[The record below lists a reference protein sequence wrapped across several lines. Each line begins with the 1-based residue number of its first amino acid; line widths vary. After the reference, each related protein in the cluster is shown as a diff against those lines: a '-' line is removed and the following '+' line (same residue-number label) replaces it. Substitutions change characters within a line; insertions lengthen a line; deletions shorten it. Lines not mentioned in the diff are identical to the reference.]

1 MCWKQKSAHQNEI
14 YKVLSSFLDFNDTP
28 TQQEYENLC
37 RYSKYKLFYSIV
49 IINCILFLSQI
60 LKLHFYRENMALLY
74 SLIIAIV
81 ILLALL
87 ICLKKIQRYTPLLAL
102 LLQICNFAF
111 ILENYLS
118 DQGFSEDISQISAII
133 FMHTLLS
140 ILLCLCFNKWI
151 LRSIFLLASW
161 EYMIFRC
168 KIIESIELPFIQFQ
182 IVVVSA
188 ILILYFCE
196 QHIKQQFGE
205 LFYERANLKEHS
217 RILDDLMPS
226 SLLILQKGPLGF
238 QCIFKNQKSKNEF
251 FNKES
256 KGNLIVNKM
265 LKEMTICRENQSK
278 NEQSQRVLSSSPNN
292 QHFQNQ
298 MSNLVSSDIAAF
310 NSAGISTSNLFQ
322 KQAEENYLWMK
333 QNQIKNLYDLL
344 SIKHNFRSVIDEKQ
358 GTLFTYQDQYYDVK
372 IVWKNSRQIL
382 VLLNNISEKINAEK
396 LQELDE
402 YKDKLLASVCH
413 DIKTPV
419 CQLIQFLNFALEKG
433 VNKIPED
440 SRNFIEIS
448 LKTTGLLMYLI
459 SDILDYSQMKK
470 KIFRLRIDKFNLRDV
485 LEEVIDLFKFQAE
498 QKGLQLSLNYKQGC
512 FLDIKNII
520 VFNDSNRIKQ
530 VLINLIS
537 NALKFT
543 QQGRIIISISTIGE
557 NSNLISIS
565 VQDTG
570 IGMSEEIKAKL
581 FQQYSTFNQEGLNK
595 NGIGLGLNNCKTI
608 VGELGPTSQFQ
619 VESVQNEG
627 SIFTFQIYQN
637 NNKYAEQI
645 KEEEQEEEEEQ
656 QLQHQSMME
665 NQQNEQDKNGYE
677 KQNYQESIQHYGEV
691 TPATLKNFKNHSVS
705 YQTFDDLKCRAFSQ
719 NNELTSNIKDKRS
732 TLQLQENSN
741 QSGNIVI
748 EEYPPYLLPNQY
760 ESPVKKLHGEQRV
773 TLESRKSRFI
783 TRSSAKS
790 NMHESQDLDSFGQMN
805 IQEYQ
810 FANPPPNQVYPSI
823 HFQTSQLISSVKQIE
838 QKLIERSLPQNK
850 QITDSQDNKN
860 SFIQNYSKNSNII
873 LLQPTTEEASYS
885 DQSSNLTINTQFK
898 QSSPIKNYQKKHLLN
913 HQQYSFSLASTPKER
928 TSQGSDE
935 FIQAKSMRLSFA
947 NLKLK
952 QYQKPNPSFLR
963 FGKEIEYK
971 YIQNRQ
977 KSSKS
982 EALQQTQ
989 SPTLPFSYKNIKEN
1003 IPCKPKH
1010 NILIVDD
1017 NQFNILALKLLISE
1031 NENII
1036 VYQAENGEQAVQK
1049 AKQMNFKLIFMDM
1062 QMPIMDG
1069 QTASQII
1076 KQDLKI
1082 ATPIISL
1089 TANEYTN
1096 EEKKQLTMF
1105 EDFLNKPIQ
1114 KQKVH
1119 EILQKY
1125 RLI

>member
-37 RYSKYKLFYSIV
+37 KYSKYKLFYSIV

-60 LKLHFYRENMALLY
+60 LKLHFQRENMALLY
-74 SLIIAIV
+74 SLIIVIV
-81 ILLALL
+81 ILLAIL
-87 ICLKKIQRYTPLLAL
+87 ICLKKIQKYTPLLAL
-102 LLQICNFAF
+102 LLQISNFAL
-111 ILENYLS
+111 ILENYLG
-118 DQGFSEDISQISAII
+118 DQGFSQDISQISSII
-133 FMHTLLS
+133 FLHTLLS
-140 ILLCLCFNKWI
+140 ILLSLCLNKWI

-168 KIIESIELPFIQFQ
+168 KIIDSIQLPFIQFQ

-188 ILILYFCE
+188 IVILYFCE

-205 LFYERANLKEHS
+205 LFYERSNLKEHS

-265 LKEMTICRENQSK
+265 LKDMTICRENQCK
-278 NEQSQRVLSSSPNN
+278 NVSHRILINSPNN
-292 QHFQNQ
+292 LHIQNQ
-298 MSNLVSSDIAAF
+298 ITNLVSSDMAALH
-310 NSAGISTSNLFQ
+310 SAGISSSNLFQ

-333 QNQIKNLYDLL
+333 ENQIKNLYDLL

-396 LQELDE
+396 LQELDQ

-470 KIFRLRIDKFNLRDV
+470 KIFRLRIDKFNLPDV
-485 LEEVIDLFKFQAE
+485 LEEVVDLFKFQAE
-498 QKGLQLSLNYKQGC
+498 QKGLQLSLNYQAGC
-512 FLDIKNII
+512 FVDTKNII

-627 SIFTFQIYQN
+627 SVFTFQIYQN
-637 NNKYAEQI
+637 NNKYAQQI
-645 KEEEQEEEEEQ
+645 KEEEEQEEEEEQ
-656 QLQHQSMME
+656 QLQHLSMLE
-665 NQQNEQDKNGYE
+665 QNDQDKNGYD
-677 KQNYQESIQHYGEV
+677 KQNYQESVQHYGEV
-691 TPATLKNFKNHSVS
+691 TPATLKNIKNHSVS
-705 YQTFDDLKCRAFSQ
+705 FQTFDDMKCRAFSQ

-741 QSGNIVI
+741 QSGNVVI

-760 ESPVKKLHGEQRV
+760 ESPVKKINGDQRA

-790 NMHESQDLDSFGQMN
+790 NLHDSQDLESFGQMN

-810 FANPPPNQVYPSI
+810 YAHPPPNQVYPSI
-823 HFQTSQLISSVKQIE
+823 HFQTSQLLQSVKHID
-838 QKLIERSLPQNK
+838 QKLIEKSPPQIM
-850 QITDSQDNKN
+850 QISDSQENKN
-860 SFIQNYSKNSNII
+860 SFIQNYFKNSNII

-885 DQSSNLTINTQFK
+885 DQSSNLTINTQLK
-898 QSSPIKNYQKKHLLN
+898 QNSPVKNYQKKHILN
-913 HQQYSFSLASTPKER
+913 HQQYSVSLASTPKER
-928 TSQGSDE
+928 TSQGCDD

-952 QYQKPNPSFLR
+952 QQYQKPNPSFLR

-982 EALQQTQ
+982 EAFQQTQ
-989 SPTLPFSYKNIKEN
+989 SPTLPLSYKIVKDN

-1036 VYQAENGEQAVQK
+1036 VYQAENGQQAVQK
-1049 AKQMNFKLIFMDM
+1049 VKQMNFKLIFMDM
-1062 QMPIMDG
+1062 LMPIMDG

-1082 ATPIISL
+1082 STPIISL

-1119 EILQKY
+1119 QILEKY
-1125 RLI
+1125 KLI

>member
-1 MCWKQKSAHQNEI
+1 
-14 YKVLSSFLDFNDTP
+14 
-28 TQQEYENLC
+28 
-37 RYSKYKLFYSIV
+37 
-49 IINCILFLSQI
+49 
-60 LKLHFYRENMALLY
+60 MALLC
-74 SLIIAIV
+74 SLIIVIV
-81 ILLALL
+81 ILLAIL
-87 ICLKKIQRYTPLLAL
+87 ICLKKIQRYIPLLAL
-102 LLQICNFAF
+102 FLQICNFAL

-118 DQGFSEDISQISAII
+118 DSGFSQDISQISSII

-140 ILLCLCFNKWI
+140 ILLCLCLNKWI

-188 ILILYFCE
+188 ILILYICE
-196 QHIKQQFGE
+196 YHIKQQFGE
-205 LFYERANLKEHS
+205 QFYERANLKEHS

-251 FNKES
+251 FNQEC

-265 LKEMTICRENQSK
+265 LKDMTICRENQSK
-278 NEQSQRVLSSSPNN
+278 NEPQRILSSSSNN
-292 QHFQNQ
+292 LHFQNQ
-298 MSNLVSSDIAAF
+298 ISNLISSDITAF
-310 NSAGISTSNLFQ
+310 NSAGISASNLFQ

-333 QNQIKNLYDLL
+333 ENQIKNLYDLL
-344 SIKHNFRSVIDEKQ
+344 SIKHHFRSVIDEKQ

-396 LQELDE
+396 LQELDQ

-485 LEEVIDLFKFQAE
+485 LEEVVDLFKFQAE
-498 QKGLQLSLNYKQGC
+498 QKGLQLTLNYKEGC
-512 FLDIKNII
+512 FLDIKNIV

-543 QQGRIIISISTIGE
+543 QQGHIIISISTIGE
-557 NSNLISIS
+557 NSNIISIS

-581 FQQYSTFNQEGLNK
+581 FQQYSTFNQQGLNK

-627 SIFTFQIYQN
+627 SIFTFQIFQN

-645 KEEEQEEEEEQ
+645 KEEEEEEEEEEQ
-656 QLQHQSMME
+656 QQEHQSMME
-665 NQQNEQDKNGYE
+665 NQQIEQDKNGYD

-691 TPATLKNFKNHSVS
+691 IPATLKNIKNHSVS
-705 YQTFDDLKCRAFSQ
+705 FQTFDELKCRAFSQ
-719 NNELTSNIKDKRS
+719 NNELASNIKDKRS
-732 TLQLQENSN
+732 TSQQQENSN

-760 ESPVKKLHGEQRV
+760 ESPTKKIQGEQRM

-790 NMHESQDLDSFGQMN
+790 NIHDSQDLESFGQMN

-810 FANPPPNQVYPSI
+810 YAYPPPNQVYPSI
-823 HFQTSQLISSVKQIE
+823 HFQTSQLLQSVKHIDQN
-838 QKLIERSLPQNK
+838 LIEKSPPQIM
-850 QITDSQDNKN
+850 QISDSQENKN
-860 SFIQNYSKNSNII
+860 SQIQNYFKNSNII

-885 DQSSNLTINTQFK
+885 DQSSNLTINTQQK
-898 QSSPIKNYQKKHLLN
+898 QNSPVKNYQKKHILN
-913 HQQYSFSLASTPKER
+913 HQHYSVSLASTPKDKR
-928 TSQGSDE
+928 SQGSDE
-935 FIQAKSMRLSFA
+935 FIQAKTMRQSFA
-947 NLKLK
+947 NHKLK

-982 EALQQTQ
+982 EALQKTQ
-989 SPTLPFSYKNIKEN
+989 SPTLPLSYKNIKEY

-1049 AKQMNFKLIFMDM
+1049 VKQMNFKLIFMDM

-1082 ATPIISL
+1082 TTPIISL

-1096 EEKKQLTMF
+1096 QEKKQLTMF

-1119 EILQKY
+1119 QILEKY
-1125 RLI
+1125 KLI